1 MTVLRY
7 LLIGIL
13 FCSQSVNQSILANNS
28 LRNQELPSY
37 KITIDTAILIVAHRI
52 NNTYDEPAIR
62 IKEIYRWVAANLSYD
77 ADQLIN
83 PVPYTNIEDLANQAV
98 KNHKAICQGYTAVF
112 DILCRQCEL
121 KSFIVHGYVKQNG
134 QLLEIPHAWNA
145 VLVNGKWQLFDPTWG
160 SGYLDEDEIF
170 VPRFTYDFFNISPLE
185 SVKARMPFDPIWQ
198 LIDRPR
204 SHAAFM
210 TGIETN
216 VVNPINFNDSITGFL
231 QSDSLS
237 RYNSEIGRIEKSGLD
252 NKMIMDYYEY
262 LQLSREVLIQNRK
275 ISLNN
280 QWVDISNQAID
291 LYNNA
296 VSAYNKYIISKNGQ
310 FRKPPLSDEQIKDQ
324 IDKPDQYLERSEIL
338 MQSILTDDPELKNHL
353 KKINQSISELRKA
366 IDADKL
372 FIDKYCRTPK
382 ASRLGLFRIPATKA
396 KPRKK

>member
-1 MTVLRY
+1 MK
-7 LLIGIL
+7 LLQYFVVACM
-13 FCSQSVNQSILANNS
+13 FCLQFVSHNLLADNS
-28 LRNQELPSY
+28 LKTHTFSGNRATLDSSL
-37 KITIDTAILIVAHRI
+37 IIVAQKI
-52 NNTYDEPAIR
+52 SSTYEEPAIR

-77 ADQLIN
+77 VDQLVH
-83 PVPYTNIEDLANQAV
+83 PVPYTSYEDLANQAL
-98 KNHKAICQGYTAVF
+98 KNRKAICQGYTAVF
-112 DILCRQCEL
+112 DILCRQCDL

-145 VLVNGKWQLFDPTWG
+145 VQINGKWQLFDPTWG
-160 SGYLDEDEIF
+160 SGYLDETDKFI
-170 VPRFTYDFFNISPLE
+170 PRFTYDFFNISPLE

-204 SHAAFM
+204 SHSVFM
-210 TGIETN
+210 SGIETTA
-216 VVNPINFNDSITGFL
+216 VNPINFNDSIATFL

-237 RYNSEIGRIEKSGLD
+237 RYNSEIRRIEKSGLD

-296 VSAYNKYIISKNGQ
+296 VSDYNKYIISKNGQ
-310 FRKPPLSDEQIKDQ
+310 FRKPPLADEQIKDQ
-324 IDKPDQYLERSEIL
+324 INSPDQLLERSEIL

-372 FIDKYCRTPK
+372 FVDKYCRTPK
-382 ASRLGLFRIPATKA
+382 ASRLSLFRIPANKA